1 MNITTEIK
9 NFFKDGGLLSSQ
21 FENYEFRNG
30 QLEMSIKIFDTLEE
44 KRHIFIEAPTGIG
57 KSFAYLIPAIY
68 YAKENE
74 KKAIIST
81 HTINLQEQ
89 LIEKDIPFLQKIL
102 PIEFKASLLKGRSN
116 YLCPNRLA
124 KAMSNSYSLFD
135 EEERSILDR
144 IYQWYLKTTDGT
156 LSDIHF
162 KIPPAVWATVCSEM
176 GICTNK
182 TCGGENTKCFY
193 HKAKKELA
201 DSDIIIVNHHLFFTL
216 YDGVNPP
223 EGEEDIEGYLY
234 HNDFIVFDEAHTVE
248 QVAAEHIAPH
258 VTREMI
264 RFHLMRLYNP
274 NKKTGVL
281 TALPA
286 MHIFPTIT
294 NLLDLNNLFFHRIRA
309 KLTEHQREYHKL
321 TYRIYEKHFEENIME
336 DELENL
342 VKNLRMLVPTCKDE
356 NQANELLEFINKFN
370 AFKNTINE
378 FLEQRNNTKG
388 KDFVYWVEFANKRPD
403 SNITLSSSS
412 IDLSEYFRK
421 NIFRPNNSTIFTSA
435 TLTINN
441 NFSYF
446 KKRLGAKAVE
456 ELKLESPFDYY
467 RQVKVY
473 IPKELNSPGN
483 KITPEYEH
491 DLQYWID
498 HFIDMTGGKAL
509 VLFTNFSLL
518 KKTSDNMRF
527 GLAEKSINLFTQG
540 DGTPRTK
547 LLEQFKQ
554 DTHSVLFG
562 LDSFWMGVDV
572 PGESLSN
579 LIITKLPFQVPDHPV
594 VEARMEFIESK
605 GGNSFMEY
613 SLPEAILKFR
623 QGFGRLIRN
632 KNDEG
637 IVAILDNRV
646 LTKPYGKYFLSS
658 IEECEVNVI

>member
-1 MNITTEIK
+1 MNTKDEIK
-9 NFFKDGGLLSSQ
+9 NFFREDGLLSSHI
-21 FENYEFRNG
+21 ENYELRNG
-30 QLEMSIKIFDTLEE
+30 QIEMSLKIFETL
-44 KRHIFIEAPTGIG
+44 KSQKHIFIEAPTGIG

-68 YAKENE
+68 YAKENN

-89 LIEKDIPFLQKIL
+89 LIEKDIPLLKKIL

-116 YLCPNRLA
+116 YVCPMRLA
-124 KAMSNSYSLFD
+124 KAMTNSYSLFD
-135 EEERSILDR
+135 DEERSILDK
-144 IYQWYLKTTDGT
+144 IYQWSLKTPDGT

-162 KIPPAVWATVCSEM
+162 KIPPAVWANVCSEM
-176 GICTNK
+176 GICTHK

-193 HKAKKELA
+193 HSAKKELA
-201 DSDIIIVNHHLFFTL
+201 DSDVIIVNHHLFFTL
-216 YDGVNPP
+216 YDGIG
-223 EGEEDIEGYLY
+223 EGQEDVEGYLY
-234 HNDFIVFDEAHTVE
+234 HNDFIIFDEAHTVE

-281 TALPA
+281 TSLPA
-286 MHIFPTIT
+286 MHIFPTVT
-294 NLLDLNNLFFHRIRA
+294 NLLDLNNHFFHRIRL
-309 KLTEHQREYHKL
+309 KLTEHQRDYQKL
-321 TYRIYEKHFEENIME
+321 TYRIYEKHLEENIME

-342 VKNLRMLVPTCKDE
+342 VKTLRMLVPVCKDE
-356 NQANELLEFINKFN
+356 NQANEVLEFINKFN

-378 FLEQRNNTKG
+378 FLEQRSNTKG
-388 KDFVYWVEFANKRPD
+388 KGYVYWVEFANRRPD

-412 IDLSEYFRK
+412 IDLSDYFRK
-421 NIFRPNNSTIFTSA
+421 NIFRENNSTIFTSA

-441 NFSYF
+441 NFTYF
-446 KKRLGAKAVE
+446 KKRLGAESVD
-456 ELKLESPFDYY
+456 ELKLDSPFDYE
-467 RQVKVY
+467 RQVKIF
-473 IPKELNSPGN
+473 IPKKLESTGN
-483 KITPEYEH
+483 KITPEYENNLK
-491 DLQYWID
+491 DWIE
-498 HFIDMTGGKAL
+498 HFIDMTNGKAL

-518 KKTSDNMRF
+518 KKTSESMKF
-527 GLAEKSINLFTQG
+527 PLAEKNINLFIQG

-547 LLEQFKQ
+547 LLQQFKA

-594 VEARMEFIESK
+594 VEARMEFIESR

-637 IVAILDNRV
+637 IVAILDSRIIN
-646 LTKPYGKYFLSS
+646 KPYGKYFLNS
-658 IEECEVNVI
+658 IEQCEINIV

>member
-1 MNITTEIK
+1 MNTKDEIK
-9 NFFKDGGLLSSQ
+9 NFFREDGLLSSH
-21 FENYEFRNG
+21 FENYELRNG
-30 QLEMSIKIFDTLEE
+30 QIEMSLKIFETL
-44 KRHIFIEAPTGIG
+44 KSQKHIFIEAPTGIG

-68 YAKENE
+68 YAKENN

-89 LIEKDIPFLQKIL
+89 LIEKDIPLLKKIL

-116 YLCPNRLA
+116 YVCPMRLA
-124 KAMSNSYSLFD
+124 KAMTNSYSLFD
-135 EEERSILDR
+135 DEERSILDK
-144 IYQWYLKTTDGT
+144 IYQWSLKTPDGT

-162 KIPPAVWATVCSEM
+162 KIPPAVWANVCSEM
-176 GICTNK
+176 GICTHK

-193 HKAKKELA
+193 HRAKKELA
-201 DSDIIIVNHHLFFTL
+201 DSDVIIVNHHLFFTL
-216 YDGVNPP
+216 YDGIG
-223 EGEEDIEGYLY
+223 EGQEDVEGYLY
-234 HNDFIVFDEAHTVE
+234 HNDFIIFDEAHTVE

-281 TALPA
+281 TSLPA
-286 MHIFPTIT
+286 MHIFPTVT
-294 NLLDLNNLFFHRIRA
+294 NLLDLNNHFFHRIRL
-309 KLTEHQREYHKL
+309 KLTEHQRDYQKL
-321 TYRIYEKHFEENIME
+321 TYRIYEKHLEENIME

-342 VKNLRMLVPTCKDE
+342 VKNLRMLVPMCKDE
-356 NQANELLEFINKFN
+356 NQANEILEFINKFN

-378 FLEQRNNTKG
+378 FLEQRSNTKG
-388 KDFVYWVEFANKRPD
+388 KGYVYWVEFANKRPD

-421 NIFRPNNSTIFTSA
+421 NIFRENNTTVFTSA

-441 NFSYF
+441 NFTYF
-446 KKRLGAKAVE
+446 KKRLGAESVD
-456 ELKLESPFDYY
+456 ELKLDSPFDYA
-467 RQVKVY
+467 RQVRIF
-473 IPKELNSPGN
+473 IPKKLESAGN
-483 KITPEYEH
+483 KITPEYENNLK
-491 DLQYWID
+491 DWIE
-498 HFIDMTGGKAL
+498 HFIDMTNGKAL

-518 KKTSDNMRF
+518 KKTSESMKF
-527 GLAEKSINLFTQG
+527 PLAEKNINLFMQG

-547 LLEQFKQ
+547 LLQQFKK

-594 VEARMEFIESK
+594 VEARMEFIESR

-637 IVAILDNRV
+637 IVAILDSRIIN
-646 LTKPYGKYFLSS
+646 KPYGKYFLNS
-658 IEECEVNVI
+658 IEQCEINIV

>member
-1 MNITTEIK
+1 MNIHTEIK

-30 QLEMSIKIFDTLEE
+30 QLEMSIKILDTLEE

-135 EEERSILDR
+135 EEERSIVDK
-144 IYQWYLKTTDGT
+144 IYQWFLKTTDGT
-156 LSDIHF
+156 LSDINF

-176 GICTNK
+176 GICTAK

-274 NKKTGVL
+274 NKKTGIL

-309 KLTEHQREYHKL
+309 KLTEHQKEYHKL
-321 TYRIYEKHFEENIME
+321 TYRIYEKHFEENIMQ
-336 DELENL
+336 DEFENL

-356 NQANELLEFINKFN
+356 NQANELL
-370 AFKNTINE
+370 
-378 FLEQRNNTKG
+378 
-388 KDFVYWVEFANKRPD
+388 
-403 SNITLSSSS
+403 
-412 IDLSEYFRK
+412 
-421 NIFRPNNSTIFTSA
+421 NS
-435 TLTINN
+435 
-441 NFSYF
+441 
-446 KKRLGAKAVE
+446 
-456 ELKLESPFDYY
+456 
-467 RQVKVY
+467 
-473 IPKELNSPGN
+473 
-483 KITPEYEH
+483 
-491 DLQYWID
+491 
-498 HFIDMTGGKAL
+498 
-509 VLFTNFSLL
+509 
-518 KKTSDNMRF
+518 
-527 GLAEKSINLFTQG
+527 SINLM
-540 DGTPRTK
+540 R
-547 LLEQFKQ
+547 
-554 DTHSVLFG
+554 
-562 LDSFWMGVDV
+562 
-572 PGESLSN
+572 
-579 LIITKLPFQVPDHPV
+579 
-594 VEARMEFIESK
+594 
-605 GGNSFMEY
+605 
-613 SLPEAILKFR
+613 LKI
-623 QGFGRLIRN
+623 RLTN
-632 KNDEG
+632 
-637 IVAILDNRV
+637 
-646 LTKPYGKYFLSS
+646 FLSKEIIQKEKILCTGLS
-658 IEECEVNVI
+658 LQIKDLTLI

>member
-248 QVAAEHIAPH
+248 QVQPSIS
-258 VTREMI
+258 
-264 RFHLMRLYNP
+264 
-274 NKKTGVL
+274 
-281 TALPA
+281 
-286 MHIFPTIT
+286 
-294 NLLDLNNLFFHRIRA
+294 
-309 KLTEHQREYHKL
+309 
-321 TYRIYEKHFEENIME
+321 
-336 DELENL
+336 
-342 VKNLRMLVPTCKDE
+342 LRML
-356 NQANELLEFINKFN
+356 
-370 AFKNTINE
+370 
-378 FLEQRNNTKG
+378 
-388 KDFVYWVEFANKRPD
+388 
-403 SNITLSSSS
+403 
-412 IDLSEYFRK
+412 
-421 NIFRPNNSTIFTSA
+421 
-435 TLTINN
+435 
-441 NFSYF
+441 
-446 KKRLGAKAVE
+446 
-456 ELKLESPFDYY
+456 
-467 RQVKVY
+467 
-473 IPKELNSPGN
+473 
-483 KITPEYEH
+483 H
-491 DLQYWID
+491 
-498 HFIDMTGGKAL
+498 
-509 VLFTNFSLL
+509 
-518 KKTSDNMRF
+518 
-527 GLAEKSINLFTQG
+527 
-540 DGTPRTK
+540 
-547 LLEQFKQ
+547 
-554 DTHSVLFG
+554 
-562 LDSFWMGVDV
+562 
-572 PGESLSN
+572 
-579 LIITKLPFQVPDHPV
+579 
-594 VEARMEFIESK
+594 
-605 GGNSFMEY
+605 
-613 SLPEAILKFR
+613 
-623 QGFGRLIRN
+623 GR
-632 KNDEG
+632 
-637 IVAILDNRV
+637 
-646 LTKPYGKYFLSS
+646 
-658 IEECEVNVI
+658 

>member
-1 MNITTEIK
+1 MIIKDEIK
-9 NFFKDGGLLSSQ
+9 NFFKDGGLLSGQ

-30 QLEMSIKIFDTLEE
+30 QLEMSLKIFETLDDG
-44 KRHIFIEAPTGIG
+44 RHIFIEAPTGIG
-57 KSFAYLIPAIY
+57 KSFAYLLPAIY
-68 YAKENE
+68 YAKQNE

-102 PIEFKASLLKGRSN
+102 PIEFKASLMKGRSN

-124 KAMSNSYSLFD
+124 KAMANSYSLFD
-135 EEERSILDR
+135 EEEKTVLDR
-144 IYQWYLKTTDGT
+144 IYQWALNTTDGT

-162 KIPPAVWATVCSEM
+162 KIPPSVWSTVCSEM

-234 HNDFIVFDEAHTVE
+234 HNDFIIFDEAHTVE

-258 VTREMI
+258 VSREMI
-264 RFHLMRLYNP
+264 RFQLMRLYNP

-281 TALPA
+281 TSLPA
-286 MHIFPTIT
+286 MHIFPTVT
-294 NLLDLNNLFFHRIRA
+294 NLLDMNNLFFHRIRA

-321 TYRIYEKHFEENIME
+321 TYRIYERHFEENIMQE
-336 DELENL
+336 ELENL
-342 VKNLRMLVPTCKDE
+342 VKNLRMLVPMCKDE
-356 NQANELLEFINKFN
+356 NQANELVEFVNKFN

-378 FLEQRNNTKG
+378 FLEQKSNTKG
-388 KDFVYWVEFANKRPD
+388 KNFVYWVEFANKRPD
-403 SNITLSSSS
+403 SNVTLSSSS

-421 NIFRPNNSTIFTSA
+421 NIFRPNNTTIFTSA

-446 KKRLGAKAVE
+446 KKRLGAEAVG

-498 HFIDMTGGKAL
+498 HFIDMTNGKAL

-518 KKTSDNMRF
+518 KKTSENMKF
-527 GLAEKSINLFTQG
+527 NLAERNINLFTQG

-547 LLEQFKQ
+547 LLEQFKE
-554 DTHSVLFG
+554 DTDSVLFG
-562 LDSFWMGVDV
+562 LDSFWMGIDV

-594 VEARMEFIESK
+594 VEARMEFIEAN

-646 LTKPYGKYFLSS
+646 ITKPYGKYFLSS
-658 IEECEVNVI
+658 IEECEVNII

>member
-1 MNITTEIK
+1 MNTKDEIK
-9 NFFKDGGLLSSQ
+9 NFFREDGLLSSH
-21 FENYEFRNG
+21 FENYELRNG
-30 QLEMSIKIFDTLEE
+30 QIEMSLKILETL
-44 KRHIFIEAPTGIG
+44 KSQKNIFIEAPTGIG

-68 YAKENE
+68 YAKENN

-89 LIEKDIPFLQKIL
+89 LIEKDIPLLKKIL

-116 YLCPNRLA
+116 YVCPMRLA
-124 KAMSNSYSLFD
+124 KAMTNSYSLFD
-135 EEERSILDR
+135 DEERSILDK
-144 IYQWYLKTTDGT
+144 IYQWSLKTPDGT

-162 KIPPAVWATVCSEM
+162 KIPPAVWANVCSEM
-176 GICTNK
+176 GICTHK
-182 TCGGENTKCFY
+182 TCGGENPKCFY
-193 HKAKKELA
+193 HRAKKELA
-201 DSDIIIVNHHLFFTL
+201 DSDVIIVNHHLFFTL
-216 YDGVNPP
+216 YDGIG
-223 EGEEDIEGYLY
+223 EGQEDVEGYLY
-234 HNDFIVFDEAHTVE
+234 HNDFIIFDEAHTVE

-281 TALPA
+281 TSLPA
-286 MHIFPTIT
+286 MHIFPTVT
-294 NLLDLNNLFFHRIRA
+294 NLLDLNNLFFHRIRL
-309 KLTEHQREYHKL
+309 KLTEHQRDYQKL
-321 TYRIYEKHFEENIME
+321 TYRIYEKHLEENIME
-336 DELENL
+336 DELGNL
-342 VKNLRMLVPTCKDE
+342 VKNLRMLVPLCKDE
-356 NQANELLEFINKFN
+356 NQANEVLEFINKFN

-378 FLEQRNNTKG
+378 FLEQRSNTKG
-388 KDFVYWVEFANKRPD
+388 KGYVYWVEFANRRPD

-412 IDLSEYFRK
+412 IDLSDYFRK
-421 NIFRPNNSTIFTSA
+421 NIFRENNSTIFTSA

-441 NFSYF
+441 NFTYF
-446 KKRLGAKAVE
+446 KKRLGAESVD
-456 ELKLESPFDYY
+456 ELKLDSPFDYA
-467 RQVKVY
+467 RQVKIF
-473 IPKELNSPGN
+473 IPKKLESTGN
-483 KITPEYEH
+483 KITPEYENNLK
-491 DLQYWID
+491 DWIE
-498 HFIDMTGGKAL
+498 HFIDMTNGKAL

-518 KKTSDNMRF
+518 KKTSESMKF
-527 GLAEKSINLFTQG
+527 PLAEKNINLFMQG

-547 LLEQFKQ
+547 LLQQFKA

-594 VEARMEFIESK
+594 VEARMEFIESR

-637 IVAILDNRV
+637 IVAILDSRIIN
-646 LTKPYGKYFLSS
+646 KPYGKYFLNS
-658 IEECEVNVI
+658 IEQCEINIV